1 MPMAMRICPNR
12 GIGVSGFGWM
22 NVMLWLKPQAVREKR
37 REDGKE
43 RAGLRLSTAGQ
54 DADEDFCDGVGAD
67 DHGCIGFRD

>member
-1 MPMAMRICPNR
+1 
-12 GIGVSGFGWM
+12 
-22 NVMLWLKPQAVREKR
+22 MLWLKPQAVREKR